1 MTEDGEGTFHDL
13 LPAPQMPVDDQLANT
28 QLRILFRKKLGEFA
42 HTLSEREDD
51 ILRNRLL
58 SETPVTLENLGKK
71 YSITKERS
79 RQIEAKII
87 KKLREFMK
95 NDIHDFELLKK

>member
-1 MTEDGEGTFHDL
+1 M
-13 LPAPQMPVDDQLANT
+13 
-28 QLRILFRKKLGEFA
+28 
-42 HTLSEREDD
+42 
-51 ILRNRLL
+51 L
-58 SETPVTLENLGKK
+58 SETPVTLEDLGKK

-95 NDIHDFELLKK
+95 KEIIDFELLRK

>member
-1 MTEDGEGTFHDL
+1 MKCSSS
-13 LPAPQMPVDDQLANT
+13 
-28 QLRILFRKKLGEFA
+28 QLRALFRKKLAEFA
-42 HTLSEREDD
+42 LTLSEREDD

-58 SETPVTLENLGKK
+58 SETPVTLENMGKK

-87 KKLREFMK
+87 KKLREYMK
-95 NDIHDFELLKK
+95 KDIQDFEHLGE